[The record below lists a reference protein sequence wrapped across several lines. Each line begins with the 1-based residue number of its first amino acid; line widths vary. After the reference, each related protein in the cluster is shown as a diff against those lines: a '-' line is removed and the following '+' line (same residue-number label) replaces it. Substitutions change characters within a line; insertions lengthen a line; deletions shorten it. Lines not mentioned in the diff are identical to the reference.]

1 MPPSQL
7 IAKTPNAKRL
17 KTTAA
22 PLTAAHT
29 THSVTHARQSST
41 LKPAV
46 HSTKVTPAAT
56 VATAPTFDKT
66 AQALAWLLRERS
78 LTDIRSFNQSEL
90 QEALSDA
97 VIDQAL
103 LNTIKSDDFAVAY
116 QAIHPNLPQEP
127 AFDPTQ
133 NLAKYAVQANL
144 STQQLH
150 QSLKVKAVCNSQL
163 KASSSTSQAH
173 VHASRVSLTTQ
184 KSVKNPSNIG

>member
-22 PLTAAHT
+22 PLAGAHT
-29 THSVTHARQSST
+29 TKSVTHARQPST

-78 LTDIRSFNQSEL
+78 LTDIQAFNQSEL

-97 VIDQAL
+97 VIDHSL

-116 QAIHPNLPQEP
+116 QAIHPNLPQES
-127 AFDPTQ
+127 AFDPKQ
-133 NLAKYAVQANL
+133 SLAKYAASANL
-144 STQQLH
+144 SSQQLH

-163 KASSSTSQAH
+163 KASSSTSQPHA
-173 VHASRVSLTTQ
+173 HASRVSLTTQ
-184 KSVKNPSNIG
+184 KTGKKSQ